1 MESEIINYEKGT
13 TRKFTDKI
21 VHIRENVT
29 KYNGKITLF
38 LK

>member
-1 MESEIINYEKGT
+1 MESEIINSEKGT
-13 TRKFTDKI
+13 TRKFNDTI
-21 VHIRENVT
+21 VPMRENVT